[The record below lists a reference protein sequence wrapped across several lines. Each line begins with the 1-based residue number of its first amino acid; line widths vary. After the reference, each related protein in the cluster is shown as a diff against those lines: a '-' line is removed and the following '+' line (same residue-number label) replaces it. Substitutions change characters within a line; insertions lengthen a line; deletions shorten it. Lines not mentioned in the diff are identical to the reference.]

1 MYANKETNWKV
12 FNATTWAVAV
22 FPSCPAPSLP
32 QGVKGVGGRTASP
45 RGLGISPGRTWQ
57 RRPAAAR
64 AAGLWSGVSGSGFPR
79 CSPTCTSSPW
89 RMRTGG
95 PVATTSTPCSI
106 SSSGTIRSAEA
117 SRCSPGCTTVCCS
130 CAAFASQT
138 KVRRSTNYM
147 LLSLTTNWT

>member
-1 MYANKETNWKV
+1 MQQREPWLY
-12 FNATTWAVAV
+12 
-22 FPSCPAPSLP
+22 FPAAPLRLCL
-32 QGVKGVGGRTASP
+32 KGVGGRTASP
-45 RGLGISPGRTWQ
+45 RGLCFVFVYTHEPTCYSLGISAGRTWQ
-57 RRPAAAR
+57 RRPAVAR
-64 AAGLWSGVSGSGFPR
+64 AARLWSGVSGSGFPR

-95 PVATTSTPCSI
+95 PVATTSTPCSS

-117 SRCSPGCTTVCCS
+117 SRCSPGCTTACCS

-147 LLSLTTNWT
+147 LVSLTTNWT